1 MVVAGRRVQQS
12 RGRILRACAVGA
24 LACTAWLA
32 PASAHAAYSS
42 SSEREQVAWVRSAAS
57 DFVSA
62 ELAGNGAGACAKL
75 TAPERASS
83 HGRTCEQRWDA
94 RLAHMLHE
102 RGERA
107 RLRSQLHQI
116 AKAPVNVH
124 GNVATLALSTPLL
137 GDADRLLWTEN
148 CWMVVR

>member
-1 MVVAGRRVQQS
+1 MLIAERKVRRS
-12 RGRILRACAVGA
+12 LLSACAVGA
-24 LACTAWLA
+24 LACAVWLS

-42 SSEREQVAWVRSAAS
+42 SSEHEQIAWVRSAAS

-75 TAPERASS
+75 TARERASS

-102 RGERA
+102 HGERA
-107 RLRSQLHQI
+107 RLRTQLHQI
-116 AKAPVNVH
+116 AKAAVDVH
-124 GNVATLALSTPLL
+124 GDVATLALSSPLL
-137 GDADRLLWTEN
+137 GNTDRLRWTEN
-148 CWMVVR
+148 CWMIVR